1 MPSGSETDDGC
12 PPERMPTRRCPPEP
26 DGCPAEPDGMLR
38 DELAGERTRLSNE
51 RTRMANERTRMA
63 NERTVLAYLRSAI
76 MLAASGATLIQLYP
90 MRADIK
96 ATGVVLIVAGIGLL
110 VFGGVRFR
118 RLARMLGPSP
128 ARDHAK
134 RSKRDIASLTL
145 HRTSAMNPFPS
156 WRNDRP
162 RPTADPIIE
171 SHGAQPCVHH
181 PPPRSRDSTAG
192 SSCGTA
198 SF

>member
-12 PPERMPTRRCPPEP
+12 PAEP
-26 DGCPAEPDGMLR
+26 DGYSAESGGMLR
-38 DELAGERTRLSNE
+38 DELADERTRLSNE

-118 RLARMLGPSP
+118 RLAQMLGPSP
-128 ARDHAK
+128 ARDHAR
-134 RSKRDIASLTL
+134 RSKMRRHNT
-145 HRTSAMNPFPS
+145 
-156 WRNDRP
+156 
-162 RPTADPIIE
+162 
-171 SHGAQPCVHH
+171 
-181 PPPRSRDSTAG
+181 
-192 SSCGTA
+192 
-198 SF
+198 